1 MGVRCMRKFGKLLW
15 KNLKIQLNF
24 SPICTSIITLLY
36 LPRFLSIEFE
46 SNPTVLEK
54 SIVFFLVILLTW
66 ATSTFISVILC
77 SIIEFI
83 IDIDE

>member
-1 MGVRCMRKFGKLLW
+1 MRKFGKLLW
-15 KNLKIQLNF
+15 KHLKIQFAF
-24 SPICTSIITLLY
+24 SPTYISIIALLY
-36 LPRFLSIEFE
+36 LPRFLRIEFE

-54 SIVFFLVILLTW
+54 SIAFFLIVLLTW

-83 IDIDE
+83 IGIDE

>member
-1 MGVRCMRKFGKLLW
+1 MRKFGKLLW

-54 SIVFFLVILLTW
+54 SIAFFLIVLLTW
-66 ATSTFISVILC
+66 VTSTFISVVLC

-83 IDIDE
+83 IGIDE